1 MDTIMNTPV
10 YARFLFAVSL
20 TLFLI
25 SGCSSGPE
33 VKSVS
38 KAPGVSEAPQNLLVL
53 AISSKEHSRE
63 IMEAALVSRLEHA
76 GYNAEQYGPAPS
88 LPWDDPPALR
98 EKVKER
104 LQTLDADGVLTVSLV
119 QKSRQ
124 VEHIP
129 NQVVFN
135 PVTTSMGT
143 LASITYMETMTIPAH
158 YQESTEYILR
168 TTLFE
173 TESGQAIW
181 QMFSRTVDPESLEQ
195 ATREFSRVVVR
206 ELRQSFKK

>member
-10 YARFLFAVSL
+10 CARFLFAVSL

-63 IMEAALVSRLEHA
+63 TMEAALVSRLEHA

-104 LQTLDADGVLTVSLV
+104 LKTLDADGVLTVSLV
-119 QKSRQ
+119 RKSRQ

-143 LASITYMETMTIPAH
+143 LASITYMEAMTIPAH